1 MHVCRIDTTAR
12 TTNRSCAATH
22 ARITPDE
29 VVLGASARI
38 SVDARTQFTHLEEHW
53 DPYEASVRAKSWRGF
68 RATQIRHHRFDS
80 RILTQRRGAWVK
92 LAKANWVRQPTT
104 KRNPADRVKSG

>member
-22 ARITPDE
+22 ARITADG
-29 VVLGASARI
+29 VGSGASARI

-53 DPYEASVRAKSWRGF
+53 DPYEASERAKSWRGF